1 MIQKTPPESSATEKT
16 SLESSTLHEIIP
28 ERLTMEWTITGET
41 VGVNPLR
48 EKAIREE
55 STKEQ
60 IVARSPA
67 VEESITENPSRES
80 HEGEDHVT
88 GTIQTSDGMR

>member
-1 MIQKTPPESSATEKT
+1 MIEKALPESSAMEKT

-28 ERLTMEWTITGET
+28 ASPTMEQTITGET
-41 VGVNPLR
+41 MGVNPLR

-60 IVARSPA
+60 IMSKSPA
-67 VEESITENPSRES
+67 VESITENPSRES
-80 HEGEDHVT
+80 HFGEDHVT
-88 GTIQTSDGMR
+88 GTIQT

>member
-1 MIQKTPPESSATEKT
+1 M
-16 SLESSTLHEIIP
+16 
-28 ERLTMEWTITGET
+28 
-41 VGVNPLR
+41 GVNPLR

-60 IVARSPA
+60 IVPRSPA

-80 HEGEDHVT
+80 HDGEDRVI
-88 GTIQTSDGMR
+88 GTMQT